1 MALALAERIGPLDK
15 VVMVE
20 GMFYD
25 VPLYANLREPVLV
38 ASSWADPDSALRDNW
53 RKELLDA
60 VRFNPAHGAAVLL
73 PLERLDT
80 VSCGGIPAWF
90 IVKTGE
96 SPRVA
101 ALTGATRIFGDKYSE
116 LWHTPGRVCP

>member
-25 VPLYANLREPVLV
+25 VPFYANLRDPVLV
-38 ASSWADPDSALRDNW
+38 SSSWADPDSALRDNW

-60 VRFNPAHGAAVLL
+60 VRFNVAHGGAVLL
-73 PLERLDT
+73 PLERLDS
-80 VSCGGIPAWF
+80 VSCGGIPVWF

-96 SPRVA
+96 SARVA
-101 ALTGATRIFGDKYSE
+101 ALTGATCTINDKYSE
-116 LWHTPGRVCP
+116 LWHAPGRVCP